1 MLKGLLKSDKKPNGA
16 NGHGTNGQSANGHG
30 TNGHGTNGHGANGG
44 GSNGH
49 GAPVP
54 HSAIEVSD
62 DFLWSLEVRQDQ
74 QLLGSMHSSN
84 PFVLITFF
92 REYTVLYG
100 EPATNYAVWLR
111 HRGSD
116 RGAPL
121 EPLTGEEAW
130 LEFLR
135 RLDPDLDSHLDEMRA
150 NVDRTS
156 MIDHAGR
163 QTHPDAVLEVAYG
176 LD

>member
-1 MLKGLLKSDKKPNGA
+1 MLKGLLRTERR
-16 NGHGTNGQSANGHG
+16 TNGGTEHG
-30 TNGHGTNGHGANGG
+30 ANGHGTNGHGANGH

-49 GAPVP
+49 GAPAP

-62 DFLWSLEVRQDQ
+62 GFLWSLEVRQDQ
-74 QLLGSMHSSN
+74 QLLGAMHSSN

-92 REYTVLYG
+92 REYAVLYG
-100 EPATNYAVWLR
+100 EPVESYAVWLR

-121 EPLTGEEAW
+121 SPLNGEVAW

-135 RLDPDLDSHLDEMRA
+135 RLDPELDDHLHEMRSA
-150 NVDRTS
+150 IDRTS
-156 MIDHAGR
+156 MIDPSGR
-163 QTHPDAVLEVAYG
+163 QTHPDAVLEVAFG
-176 LD
+176 QD